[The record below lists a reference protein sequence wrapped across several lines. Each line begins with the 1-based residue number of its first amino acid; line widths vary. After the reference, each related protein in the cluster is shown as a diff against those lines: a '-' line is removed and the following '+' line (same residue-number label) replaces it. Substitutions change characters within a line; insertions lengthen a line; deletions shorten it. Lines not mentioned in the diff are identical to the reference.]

1 MDENKDDIIEV
12 EKVEEIKQEEKA
24 EPKTETPKEE
34 PKVEVIKEEP
44 EKDKKGFSIAALVLG
59 IIAIVLCCI
68 WYISIPCGILAIIFG
83 IIGIKSSKKGMS
95 IAGLI
100 TGAIGLVISI
110 LIFIALVFLGMVIGL
125 SEGLD
130 GLDYDSSYYD
140 DFDFYNNNRSLF
152 D

>member
-1 MDENKDDIIEV
+1 
-12 EKVEEIKQEEKA
+12 
-24 EPKTETPKEE
+24 
-34 PKVEVIKEEP
+34 
-44 EKDKKGFSIAALVLG
+44 
-59 IIAIVLCCI
+59 
-68 WYISIPCGILAIIFG
+68 
-83 IIGIKSSKKGMS
+83 MS